1 MRRES
6 GHTTGPSRSVEIP
19 PMEFRHPCHA
29 PIEWPGSDTVSARGT
44 PLAAPGIP
52 VAGGNR
58 LLRANRLRRDTPR
71 AQCTPLAAP
80 GIPVAAQGIPV
91 AGANRLPR
99 VNYGGGGTPLSGV
112 ADR

>member
-1 MRRES
+1 
-6 GHTTGPSRSVEIP
+6 
-19 PMEFRHPCHA
+19 MEFRHPCHA

-52 VAGGNR
+52 VAGGYR

-71 AQCTPLAAP
+71 AQGIPVAAP
-80 GIPVAAQGIPV
+80 GIPVAALGIPV
-91 AGANRLPR
+91 AALRSPDVGANRLPR